1 MRLKTAEGILDIP
14 NRTGKNHVMRRCD
27 ICPFI
32 AYGSTQFTNHLI
44 KCHSLPLKVENKRM
58 KERAVVKFGPLSESL
73 PRFSA
78 RIADTRKLKGK
89 ETEEPSAL
97 YVMSDHDPRKS
108 FQEFMNNCLYLG
120 IYELKGKE
128 KRFKSHENEF
138 EVTH

>member
-14 NRTGKNHVMRRCD
+14 NRTGKNNVMRRCD

-32 AYGSTQFTNHLI
+32 ASSSNQFANHLI
-44 KCHSLPLKVENKRM
+44 NCHSLPLRVENERM
-58 KERAVVKFGPLSESL
+58 KERAIVKFGPLSESL

-78 RIADTRKLKGK
+78 LIADTRKLKGK

-97 YVMSDHDPRKS
+97 YVMSDHDPRIS
-108 FQEFMNNCLYLG
+108 FEEFMKNCLYLG

-128 KRFKSHENEF
+128 QRFKTHENEF
-138 EVTH
+138 EVIN